1 MRKLVIGIGIAALCA
16 GVAGIDLARA
26 ESHAASGG
34 TEAGTAGTQTGTVV
48 AVEEDVVR
56 IKGSDGKEYEIDAV
70 VVAAE
75 DLKTGDMVEYAIV
88 GEKPVRVKK
97 KK

>member
-1 MRKLVIGIGIAALCA
+1 MRKLALALVALALGVVVATTPAAA
-16 GVAGIDLARA
+16 QTA
-26 ESHAASGG
+26 EQ
-34 TEAGTAGTQTGTVV
+34 QTGTVV

-56 IKGSDGKEYEIDAV
+56 IKGSDGKEYEIDAI

-75 DLKTGDMVEYAIV
+75 DLKTGDTVEYAIV

>member
-1 MRKLVIGIGIAALCA
+1 MRKLVIGLAIVAL
-16 GVAGIDLARA
+16 GVVL
-26 ESHAASGG
+26 AASP
-34 TEAGTAGTQTGTVV
+34 AFADATAAQTGTVV

-56 IKGSDGKEYEIDAV
+56 VKGADGKEYEVDATI
-70 VVAAE
+70 VAAE

-88 GEKPVRVKK
+88 NEKPVRVKK

>member
-1 MRKLVIGIGIAALCA
+1 MRRFVSGLGAVTLGIVLVAAQP
-16 GVAGIDLARA
+16 VFA
-26 ESHAASGG
+26 ESGAPAA
-34 TEAGTAGTQTGTVV
+34 AGQQTGTVT

-56 IKGSDGKEYEIDAV
+56 VKGADGKEYEIDLT

-75 DLKTGDMVEYAIV
+75 DLKTGDIVEYGLV
-88 GEKPVRVKK
+88 NEKPVRVKK

>member
-1 MRKLVIGIGIAALCA
+1 MRKREHIGAIALGLILAA
-16 GVAGIDLARA
+16 GPVLA
-26 ESHAASGG
+26 ESGAPTTGSGQ
-34 TEAGTAGTQTGTVV
+34 ATGTVV

-56 IKGSDGKEYEIDAV
+56 VKGADGKEYEIDST

-75 DLKTGDMVEYAIV
+75 DLKTGDIVEYGLV
-88 GEKPVRVKK
+88 NEKPVRVKK

>member
-1 MRKLVIGIGIAALCA
+1 MRKVVIGVATFALGMALAVTPAFPQTAAQ
-16 GVAGIDLARA
+16 
-26 ESHAASGG
+26 
-34 TEAGTAGTQTGTVV
+34 QTGTVV

-56 IKGSDGKEYEIDAV
+56 IKGADGKEYEVDAT

-75 DLKTGDMVEYAIV
+75 DLKTGDTVEYAIV
-88 GEKPVRVKK
+88 SEKPVRVKK